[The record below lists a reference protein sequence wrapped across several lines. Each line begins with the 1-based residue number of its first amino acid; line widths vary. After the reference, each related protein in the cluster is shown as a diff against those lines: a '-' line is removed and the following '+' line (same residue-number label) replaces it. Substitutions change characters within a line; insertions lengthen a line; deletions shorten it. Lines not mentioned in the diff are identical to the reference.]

1 MILSDEEREQLVAM
15 RLARAD
21 SALADASTL
30 ADRGSCHGA
39 INRCYYT
46 MFHAASALAIQN
58 DCSFHKHR
66 AVISWFNRE
75 YVKSG
80 RFPRELGKVLQHA
93 FNRRCDAD
101 YSDAATFTAT
111 EVAVLLEQARRFV
124 TGVKSLLQAT

>member
-1 MILSDEEREQLVAM
+1 MTLSDDQRKQLVAM

-21 SALADASTL
+21 SALADASML
-30 ADRGSCHGA
+30 VDRGSCYGA

-75 YVKSG
+75 YVKRYVS
-80 RFPRELGKVLQHA
+80 K
-93 FNRRCDAD
+93 
-101 YSDAATFTAT
+101 
-111 EVAVLLEQARRFV
+111 
-124 TGVKSLLQAT
+124 